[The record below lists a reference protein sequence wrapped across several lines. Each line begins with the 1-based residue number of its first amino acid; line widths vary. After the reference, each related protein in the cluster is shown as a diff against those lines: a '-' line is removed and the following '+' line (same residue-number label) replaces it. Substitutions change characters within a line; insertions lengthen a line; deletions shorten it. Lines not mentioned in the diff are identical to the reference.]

1 MKYQAVIFD
10 LFGTLIDNFSLQE
23 YRDLL
28 GEMADILG
36 APREGFIDLW
46 VETFNARMIGTFST
60 VAANIKHICQ
70 ALGVHPKDEA
80 LAVTA
85 DLRLEMTRRGL
96 QPRPGAVELL
106 ESLKTSGYKIGLISD
121 CSSEV
126 PLLWDKTPFAPLME
140 AAVFSCELKIKKP
153 DPRIYLFACE
163 QLGVKPED
171 CLYIGDGSSRELTG
185 AQGVGMSPVRIL
197 MPHELSDSYRVDTED
212 WPGPVI
218 SSFQEIPAL
227 LE

>member
-28 GEMADILG
+28 GEMAEILG

-46 VETFNARMIGTFST
+46 AETFNARMTGTFPTLS
-60 VAANIKHICQ
+60 ANIEHICWR
-70 ALGVHPKDEA
+70 LGVNPKEEA

-85 DLRLEMTRRGL
+85 DLRIEMTRRWL
-96 QPRPGAVELL
+96 EPRPGAVALL
-106 ESLKTSGYKIGLISD
+106 KSLKTSGYKIGLISD

-126 PLLWDKTPFAPLME
+126 PLLWDKTAFAPLME
-140 AAVFSCELKIKKP
+140 AAVFSCAVKIKKP
-153 DPRIYLFACE
+153 DPRIYLLACE
-163 QLGVKPED
+163 RLGVKPED

-197 MPHELSDSYRVDTED
+197 MPYELSDTYRVESDD
-212 WPGPVI
+212 WSGPLI